1 MLDKRQKIVSVG
13 GLIFIIL
20 LISGCFL
27 FVRDHSQ
34 PEQQSAASQK
44 QDQMDVRMLQDENK
58 TLKNKLQALE
68 EQVSNLNE
76 TVYQNRKYIEE
87 LKEVYHYVAQ
97 DNEMPG
103 TGEELPS
110 DQLDNATN

>member
-1 MLDKRQKIVSVG
+1 MSQKKKMITITVVVV
-13 GLIFIIL
+13 LVL
-20 LISGCFL
+20 LIASCVSEKVNEEL
-27 FVRDHSQ
+27 H
-34 PEQQSAASQK
+34 PKEQQQV
-44 QDQMDVRMLQDENK
+44 QLDIRMLQDENK
-58 TLKNKLQALE
+58 TLKNKLQTLE

-76 TVYQNRKYIEE
+76 AVYQNRKYIEE

-97 DNEMPG
+97 DSEMPG

>member
-1 MLDKRQKIVSVG
+1 MSQRKKIAAIAV
-13 GLIFIIL
+13 IAIITL
-20 LISGCFL
+20 LIASCL
-27 FVRDHSQ
+27 KEKVNEELH
-34 PEQQSAASQK
+34 PKQQQQQQLDIK
-44 QDQMDVRMLQDENK
+44 MLQDENK
-58 TLKNKLQALE
+58 TLQNKIQSLE

-87 LKEVYHYVAQ
+87 LKEVYRYVAQ

-110 DQLDNATN
+110 DQLDTATN

>member
-1 MLDKRQKIVSVG
+1 MSRKKKIIIAVIAVIVVLLTASCLSDKINNELHPQA
-13 GLIFIIL
+13 
-20 LISGCFL
+20 
-27 FVRDHSQ
+27 
-34 PEQQSAASQK
+34 QQQ
-44 QDQMDVRMLQDENK
+44 QNQIDIRMLQDENK
-58 TLKNKLQALE
+58 TLKNKLQTLE
-68 EQVSNLNE
+68 EQVSSLNE

-110 DQLDNATN
+110 DQLDNVTD

>member
-1 MLDKRQKIVSVG
+1 MDKRQKLTAIG
-13 GLIFIIL
+13 ILLFLAL

-27 FVRDHSQ
+27 IAHNHNE
-34 PEQQSAASQK
+34 PEQQSSASQK

-58 TLKNKLQALE
+58 TLKNKLQTLE

-87 LKEVYHYVAQ
+87 LKEVYRYVAQ

-110 DQLDNATN
+110 DQLDTTTN